1 MSQEASW
8 GKSIRGKEKNQSSTL
23 GEEQYLLL
31 LLQQRHIVPSVEQER
46 GKTKR
51 QTATMKTEGKEEPE
65 GISEDWNHNKSD
77 CVL

>member
-51 QTATMKTEGKEEPE
+51 QTATMKSQMTTKNLVSNCRNLGFC
-65 GISEDWNHNKSD
+65 S
-77 CVL
+77 